1 MKKAQKAYTKLYY
14 EQNKFSLIKENNEGF
29 AKLSL
34 LLLTVNKGCTVEE
47 VWEKMLSLIGN
58 FDLDP
63 DRVLDLVI
71 ESFCSGKFKDLY
83 F

>member
-29 AKLSL
+29 AKLGL
-34 LLLTVNKGCTVEE
+34 LLLTVNKNCTVEE

-71 ESFCSGKFKDLY
+71 
-83 F
+83 